1 MRYRLA
7 RSRTHSGSS
16 AVWRELRARRYRAS
30 YARDRASYARD
41 RARER
46 LGEQLYKKLR
56 RHTICARRS
65 WEESQAVFDAAMAR
79 LFYIARCEIVAGLAG
94 PYPLKTV

>member
-1 MRYRLA
+1 MRYRVP

-16 AVWRELRARRYRAS
+16 AAWRELRARRYRA
-30 YARDRASYARD
+30 AYARD

-46 LGEQLYKKLR
+46 LGEQLYKRLR
-56 RHTICARRS
+56 RHTICANRS
-65 WEESQAVFDAAMAR
+65 WEESQTVFNAAMAR

>member
-1 MRYRLA
+1 MRYRVP

-16 AVWRELRARRYRAS
+16 AAWRELRARRYRA
-30 YARDRASYARD
+30 AYARD

-65 WEESQAVFDAAMAR
+65 WEKSQAVFDAAMAR
-79 LFYIARCEIVAGLAG
+79 LFCLARMEVAQGLAG
-94 PYPLKTV
+94 PYRLRRA